1 MLALC
6 ALQPSSSELVLEK
19 FQLTGRVITLS
30 RLACRRLVT
39 LEDADMRAE
48 PNAVTFADEK
58 KPQRRTPL
66 ATR

>member
-1 MLALC
+1 M
-6 ALQPSSSELVLEK
+6 LEK

-30 RLACRRLVT
+30 RLACRRPVT
-39 LEDADMRAE
+39 LEGADMPAG